1 MNVRFEAPSTTLRV
15 IRALALLTLVCTYLL
30 LVLGST
36 VRVTN
41 SGMGCIGWPLC
52 SGQVGPIDHLHPLM
66 EQTHRFLAT
75 VVTVLIGLVASAVW
89 RAGAPMRHVRT
100 VALTSVG
107 LIVVQIVLGAVT
119 VVTNNAPITV
129 ALHLLV
135 ATAFLGVVTVTV
147 VGTFVT
153 APDDWSV
160 RRGVGPL
167 AWSAGVAL
175 YLIIISGSVVV
186 DAGAQGACRSWPL
199 CGPSTSSLGLV
210 VVQSVHRGVV
220 GMGTILVV
228 WYLASHLRRRPHS
241 IAQGR
246 LATIALVL
254 LAAQIAVGALSAFD
268 DARAATA
275 DVHLALASAL
285 WATFVALVALSA
297 TSSHDASQRV
307 APGVVV
313 AGRR

>member
-107 LIVVQIVLGAVT
+107 LIL
-119 VVTNNAPITV
+119 
-129 ALHLLV
+129 
-135 ATAFLGVVTVTV
+135 
-147 VGTFVT
+147 
-153 APDDWSV
+153 S
-160 RRGVGPL
+160 
-167 AWSAGVAL
+167 
-175 YLIIISGSVVV
+175 LIHI
-186 DAGAQGACRSWPL
+186 
-199 CGPSTSSLGLV
+199 
-210 VVQSVHRGVV
+210 
-220 GMGTILVV
+220 
-228 WYLASHLRRRPHS
+228 
-241 IAQGR
+241 
-246 LATIALVL
+246 
-254 LAAQIAVGALSAFD
+254 
-268 DARAATA
+268 
-275 DVHLALASAL
+275 
-285 WATFVALVALSA
+285 
-297 TSSHDASQRV
+297 
-307 APGVVV
+307 
-313 AGRR
+313 